1 MPLTTAALLTAAFL
15 TTPAQPTAAPAGAP
29 AQPPTAHGTV
39 YHDLD
44 GDRLR
49 SPGEPGIPGVRVSNG
64 VDVTLTDAD
73 GRWQLPVPGECV
85 IHVVK
90 PAGWMTPLDPLHLPR
105 FSHPHR
111 PAGSP
116 AGLKYAG
123 LAPTGPLP
131 ASIDFPL
138 DRHEEPETFRVIVHG
153 DPQPYSMAEIAWF
166 GRDVMAEVARSAGP
180 TPASADAPARGIPTT
195 PTFGISLGDL
205 VGDNLD
211 LYQPFNETQSMAGIP
226 WYNVHGNHDV
236 NFLAA
241 DDTHAAE
248 TFIRVFGAADY
259 AFQWGRAHFI
269 ALDDVVWKGP
279 TYRNDGSLNIGN
291 YHGGLSDD
299 QIAFVRNYLATVPRD
314 ELIVLLMHIPLLSTS
329 AQHSVANRR
338 ELLEVLS
345 THPHTLSLSGHT
357 HLHRMIHF
365 GSEDGYTA
373 GTEHL
378 HANLATASGS
388 WYRGHLD
395 IEGIPDATMLCG
407 APNGWNVLTI
417 DGTDYALEFVPARR
431 PRDHQMSIW
440 IPADEIARETLAA
453 GEAEVV
459 VNVFAGS
466 DRSRVR
472 MRLRP
477 TGGGSGGG
485 DTAIA
490 PTAWTDLTQT
500 LRPDPFLEARK
511 ALEKSDTPPTGRPL
525 PGLVDS
531 HHIWAATL
539 PADLPAGHHVIEVE
553 TTDMFGRTFRA
564 VRGMWVRD

>member
-1 MPLTTAALLTAAFL
+1 MPLTPATLLTAACL
-15 TTPAQPTAAPAGAP
+15 ATPAQSAPAPTP
-29 AQPPTAHGTV
+29 AAAYPLTAHGTV
-39 YHDLD
+39 YHDRD

-90 PAGWMTPLDPLHLPR
+90 PAGWMTPLNALHLPR

-111 PAGSP
+111 PTGSP
-116 AGLKYAG
+116 DGLKYAG

-153 DPQPYSMAEIAWF
+153 DPQPYSMAEVAWF

-180 TPASADAPARGIPTT
+180 PPATAPADAPAPGIPTT
-195 PTFGISLGDL
+195 PTTPAFGISLGDL

-211 LYQPFNETQSMAGIP
+211 LYQPFNETQAMAGIP
-226 WYNVHGNHDV
+226 WYNVYGNHDM

-279 TYRNDGSLNIGN
+279 TYRSDGSLNIGN
-291 YHGGLSDD
+291 YHGGLSEA
-299 QIAFVRNYLATVPRD
+299 QIAFVRNYLATVPQD

-345 THPHTLSLSGHT
+345 THPNTLSLSGHT
-357 HLHRMIHF
+357 HLQRMIHF

-378 HANLATASGS
+378 HANLATASGT
-388 WYRGHLD
+388 WYRGHID
-395 IEGIPDATMLCG
+395 IEGIPDATMICG
-407 APNGWNVLTI
+407 APNGWNVLTV
-417 DGTDYALEFVPARR
+417 DGTRYTLDFVPARR

-440 IPADEIARETLAA
+440 IPADEIAREALAA

-477 TGGGSGGG
+477 TGTGGE
-485 DTAIA
+485 
-490 PTAWTDLTQT
+490 PTAWTDLAQT
-500 LRPDPFLEARK
+500 LRPDPFLVARK
-511 ALEKSDTPPTGRPL
+511 ALERSDTPPTGRPL
-525 PGLVDS
+525 PGLENS
-531 HHIWAATL
+531 HHIWAAAL

-564 VRGMWVRD
+564 VRGVWVRD